1 MSSPPLLPSLLFLS
15 LFSQFTAAAALIHHN
30 IIIIV
35 VVVVTADVISSGGGK
50 TNRVNGDSDAAVY
63 LAL

>member
-1 MSSPPLLPSLLFLS
+1 MPSLPSLLFLS

-30 IIIIV
+30 IIITV
-35 VVVVTADVISSGGGK
+35 VVAADVISSGGGGK
-50 TNRVNGDSDAAVY
+50 TNRVDRDSDAAAVY